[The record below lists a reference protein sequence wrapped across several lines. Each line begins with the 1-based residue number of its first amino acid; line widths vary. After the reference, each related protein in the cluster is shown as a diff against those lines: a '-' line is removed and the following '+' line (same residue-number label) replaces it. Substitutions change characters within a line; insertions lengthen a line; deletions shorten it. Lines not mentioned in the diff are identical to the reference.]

1 MANTYIDNRDAI
13 IAYVDALIVI
23 TPDLNI
29 MEEARSYCRTN
40 SIPVTTWDID
50 DLVSQIVRNKQEAA
64 AAAVPVAYTV
74 YCSDETTALVP
85 TVAIR
90 RFRMPFAM
98 TLTSVRANVNAAPT
112 DTASPVSGTLLT
124 VDINSDTTGSPVVA
138 SILSTK
144 LTIDNDERT
153 STTATTPAVISGTT
167 FDLADDVEVIID
179 LDSVGATAKGT
190 GLKVTFIGNLPT
202 T

>member
-64 AAAVPVAYTV
+64 AAAVTDAVLIV
-74 YCSDETTALVP
+74 CSNETTALVA

-90 RFRMPFAM
+90 AFRMPYALN
-98 TLTSVRANVNAAPT
+98 LTSVTADVNTAPT
-112 DTASPVSGTLLT
+112 DTGSPASALLT
-124 VDINSDTTGSPVVA
+124 IDINAETGGSPEYA

-144 LTIDNDERT
+144 LTIDNTET
-153 STTATTPAVISGTT
+153 TSVSATTAAVISTTALTANQRIV
-167 FDLADDVEVIID
+167 VD
-179 LDSVGATAKGT
+179 LDSVGATVAGT
-190 GLKVTFIGNLPT
+190 GLKVTLIGTRP
-202 T
+202 